1 METTRRWAL
10 GLGMTIVLAA
20 GLSGCVTVEER
31 DRLLMANRSLQAEKA
46 QLEANLD
53 DARSLAD
60 GMRTKVSAYEGSL
73 SDKERLIGN
82 LQEENESLDQQVAQ
96 ARRIVED
103 TLAKIPL
110 NKPLIMNQGLPPE
123 LDEALRAFS
132 AENSQSVTYDQQR
145 GMLKWSS
152 DLLFVTGSDVAKTPA
167 IESLRR
173 FTEIL
178 NSSAGDPFEVMVV
191 GHTDN
196 RPIVRERTLEHHPTN
211 WHLSAHRAIAVG
223 KVMLEAGYD
232 PQRISV
238 VGCGEHRPLTENDT
252 ESNMAQNRRVDIY
265 IVPRGTLV
273 ATGITTSREATK

>member
-10 GLGMTIVLAA
+10 GFGMTILLAA
-20 GLSGCVTVEER
+20 GLSGCVSMEER

-53 DARSLAD
+53 DSRNLTD
-60 GMRTKVSAYEGSL
+60 GMRSKIAAYEGSL
-73 SDKERLIGN
+73 SDKDRLIEN
-82 LQEENESLDQQVAQ
+82 LQDENTTLDRSFSQAQQLVQKFADMP
-96 ARRIVED
+96 AMAPVVME
-103 TLAKIPL
+103 K
-110 NKPLIMNQGLPPE
+110 GLPPE

-132 AENSQSVTYDQQR
+132 AEHSDNVAYDKQR
-145 GMLKWSS
+145 GMLKWGS
-152 DLLFVTGSDVAKTPA
+152 DLLFVTGSDVAKAPA

-178 NSSAGDPFEVMVV
+178 NSAAGQPFEVMVV
-191 GHTDN
+191 GHTDS
-196 RPIVRERTLEHHPTN
+196 RPIVRERTLENHPTN

-223 KVMLEAGYD
+223 NVMLDAGYD

-238 VGCGEHRPLTENDT
+238 VGCGEYRPLADNDS
-252 ESNMAQNRRVDIY
+252 ESSMAQNRRVDIY

-273 ATGITTSREATK
+273 ATGITTSRDATK

>member
-10 GLGMTIVLAA
+10 GFGLTILASA

-53 DARSLAD
+53 DSRSLTD
-60 GMRTKVSAYEGSL
+60 GMRSKIAAYEGSL
-73 SDKERLIGN
+73 TDKERLIGN
-82 LQEENESLDQQVAQ
+82 LQEENESLDQQVVQ
-96 ARRIVED
+96 ARQIVEN

-110 NKPLIMNQGLPPE
+110 NKPVILDHGLPPE

-132 AENSQSVTYDQQR
+132 AENSESVTYDHQR
-145 GMLKWSS
+145 GMLKWGS

-167 IESLRR
+167 IESLQR

-178 NSSAGDPFEVMVV
+178 NSPAGDPFEVMVV

-223 KVMLEAGYD
+223 NVMLEAGYD

-238 VGCGEHRPLTENDT
+238 VGCGEFRPLSENDS

-273 ATGITTSREATK
+273 ATGITTSREPTK